1 MMILIKQNIPTPT
14 IIVDII
20 NNTFEFILLTVIP
33 GYNKFSSN
41 ILFHPNIWKKLIP
54 DTNIK

>member
-1 MMILIKQNIPTPT
+1 MIILIKQNIPTPT

-20 NNTFEFILLTVIP
+20 NNTFEFILVIVIP

-41 ILFHPNIWKKLIP
+41 ILFHPNI
-54 DTNIK
+54 